1 MIEDDQIISEA
12 NVAYVAGK
20 ILGSNE
26 TGNRTK
32 TARLATIARYFG
44 LTRKDLYLDK
54 PVCAGNLKYF
64 VNEYMK
70 NVDKFKDYTLLDYIG
85 TSYGATIGYINTGVV
100 PTSKTKVILY
110 FDAGNGGRSYNQQ
123 LFGNNSFGAKFDS
136 NAMGI
141 GCNSNSL
148 YTTYSFS
155 GYQSLNVICID
166 AKNKKAYL
174 NGVETTPANS
184 NTQFGNGH
192 LGLFCGLSGKD
203 SAFYNTQD
211 LKIYFCDI
219 YEDDVPIRKFIP
231 ARRKSDGRIGL
242 LDVVN
247 FVFYTSPN
255 GAGFIY
261 GSAIS
266 DFPNLAKYSYEYL
279 EYVQSPSSSSGH
291 SVFKTGFIPNQNT
304 RLVMNME
311 KTSKDTNGS
320 EYIFCSRYSNNPAYG
335 ILKRENVTYWRDDYN
350 NDRTNCSM
358 SNNSLT
364 QKRTY
369 IDKNKNSTK
378 IGKISVNHSYSSFT
392 LPNELVLMG
401 CLENGTDYGYY
412 TSNMRIYWCQI
423 YDNGTLIRNY
433 FPMRNKNTGKAGLYD
448 FVNDTFI
455 EPYGND
461 VIAGPTIAI
470 A

>member
-1 MIEDDQIISEA
+1 
-12 NVAYVAGK
+12 
-20 ILGSNE
+20 
-26 TGNRTK
+26 
-32 TARLATIARYFG
+32 
-44 LTRKDLYLDK
+44 
-54 PVCAGNLKYF
+54 
-64 VNEYMK
+64 
-70 NVDKFKDYTLLDYIG
+70 
-85 TSYGATIGYINTGVV
+85 
-100 PTSKTKVILY
+100 
-110 FDAGNGGRSYNQQ
+110 
-123 LFGNNSFGAKFDS
+123 
-136 NAMGI
+136 
-141 GCNSNSL
+141 
-148 YTTYSFS
+148 
-155 GYQSLNVICID
+155 
-166 AKNKKAYL
+166 
-174 NGVETTPANS
+174 
-184 NTQFGNGH
+184 
-192 LGLFCGLSGKD
+192 
-203 SAFYNTQD
+203 
-211 LKIYFCDI
+211 
-219 YEDDVPIRKFIP
+219 
-231 ARRKSDGRIGL
+231 
-242 LDVVN
+242 
-247 FVFYTSPN
+247 
-255 GAGFIY
+255 
-261 GSAIS
+261 
-266 DFPNLAKYSYEYL
+266 
-279 EYVQSPSSSSGH
+279 
-291 SVFKTGFIPNQNT
+291 
-304 RLVMNME
+304 MNME